1 MLSGW
6 QEEEEGV
13 DKCMQPRGRRQ
24 RSGELVVCGQ
34 ELGPWPTGPLPHLAS
49 TGQGGQVSGLGPPL
63 HIILADHCSHPSPLA
78 PCQLMVMPPDTPGT
92 TGLL

>member
-6 QEEEEGV
+6 QEEEEEGV

-49 TGQGGQVSGLGPPL
+49 TGQGGQVSGLGPPC
-63 HIILADHCSHPSPLA
+63 ISYWPTTAVTHPPLPLA
-78 PCQLMVMPPDTPGT
+78 N
-92 TGLL
+92 